1 MAKKYADG
9 GKVILAGSA
18 EDRAQTEKTNKG
30 YDDTAKRETAKNEA
44 DSKAVRDA
52 MMYIPRKIKKA
63 LTPDSKKKGGSVKA
77 KCMARGGGI
86 EVRGKTKGRMV

>member
-9 GKVILAGSA
+9 GKVIPAGSA
-18 EDRAQTEKTNKG
+18 EDRAQTSKTNKG

-77 KCMARGGGI
+77 KCMAKGGGI
-86 EVRGKTKGRMV
+86 EVRGKTRGKMC